1 MERTKTDEFRGR
13 LKRIAGQVGGIQR
26 MVDKGRPCI
35 DVVMQVNAA
44 RAALAKVARLLL
56 QQYLETSVTEIVDKN
71 GRKRRESL
79 DELRRV
85 LERCDL

>member
-1 MERTKTDEFRGR
+1 MDRKKTDELRGR

-26 MVDKGRPCI
+26 MVDEGRPCI

-56 QQYLETSVTEIVDKN
+56 QQYLETSVTVIVDKN

>member
-1 MERTKTDEFRGR
+1 MDTTKTDELRGR

-26 MVDKGRPCI
+26 MVDEGRPCI

-44 RAALAKVARLLL
+44 RAALAKVSRLLL
-56 QQYLETSVTEIVDKN
+56 QQHLESSVADIVDKN
-71 GRKRRESL
+71 GRERRESME
-79 DELRRV
+79 ELVRV

>member
-1 MERTKTDEFRGR
+1 
-13 LKRIAGQVGGIQR
+13 
-26 MVDKGRPCI
+26 
-35 DVVMQVNAA
+35 MQVNAA

>member
-1 MERTKTDEFRGR
+1 MDRTKTDELRGR

-26 MVDKGRPCI
+26 MVDEGRPCI